1 MAKINKIKATKKT
14 ISMPRF
20 EKQGQSKIINSYGA
34 VGTLIQTI
42 NNGSI
47 LISDFDTW
55 PFYNFLRKNYQN
67 KNATDYLINNPTFI
81 QDNRLVNR
89 LAKELNINTLLGIFR
104 MPENKY
110 IPQNNTVEEPNR
122 VISASFFPCWFY
134 CPTCGNMNYYIRNNT
149 NPQFPHCHGLP
160 KEQFSFVLI
169 SSSGEIAEIPWME
182 FLRSNPADITIRFS
196 PNNQNFL
203 ELNYQTGGSAEYLE
217 TKSVSATINGQV
229 IRKSLGTL
237 PSKIFIDGN
246 DREYTMAVRQ
256 GNNLCF
262 VKTITS
268 IYIPEYV
275 MPPYEIVLINNN
287 INIYNANKIP
297 IAPDNLFENLQITYP
312 NTATNLNHVTNY
324 INKLNNLNYAANE
337 TEEQYRFKEFEFI
350 INNGDYYE
358 AGDSISFKKF
368 DFSLLNL
375 GINNIYRIDKLKVT
389 KVQTGY
395 SRLSPEGEL
404 KRIYTDDNILFY
416 PGVEMKGEGMLLEL
430 DTIKLN
436 SFLNQNNLRIDDIE
450 GLIHSLSHSVMK
462 ELEFECG
469 YKINSLVERL
479 YFGTDIIDGIKQVK
493 YAGVLIYSATG
504 TNSSFGGI
512 ASLFENLGNILK
524 IALLIENCYERAQ
537 DCPNDPIC
545 LEEVSNG
552 NSGVCYSCNL
562 IPETSCEKFNMGLSR
577 KYLNEFFKSL

>member
-55 PFYNFLRKNYQN
+55 PFYNFLITTYQN
-67 KNATDYLINNPTFI
+67 ENAADYLINNPFI
-81 QDNRLVNR
+81 QDNHLVNR

-110 IPQNNTVEEPNR
+110 IPHNNTVEKR
-122 VISASFFPCWFY
+122 TSVISASFFPCWFY
-134 CPTCGNMNYYIRNNT
+134 CPTCGNMNYYIRNNA

-196 PNNQNFL
+196 PNNQIFL

-275 MPPYEIVLINNN
+275 MPPYEINLIDNR
-287 INIYNANKIP
+287 INALTEYNIP
-297 IAPDNLFENLQITYP
+297 ITPNDLFNSLLKMFP
-312 NTATNLNHVTNY
+312 NTATNLDHITNY
-324 INKLNNLNYAANE
+324 INNLNNLNNTANV

-350 INNGDYYE
+350 VNKGNYYE

-368 DFSLLNL
+368 DFGQISL
-375 GINNIYRIDKLKVT
+375 GIKNIYRIDKLKVT

-395 SRLSPEGEL
+395 SRLSPEGVL
-404 KRIYTDDNILFY
+404 KKIYTNNGILFY
-416 PGVEMKGEGMLLEL
+416 PGVEMKGEGMLLEM
-430 DTIKLN
+430 DIIKLN
-436 SFLNQNNLRIDDIE
+436 SFLNINNLNVAKIE
-450 GLIHSLSHSVMK
+450 SIIHSLSHCIMK

-469 YKINSLVERL
+469 YKLNSLVERL
-479 YFGTDIIDGIKQVK
+479 YFGTENINGCEQVK
-493 YAGVLIYSATG
+493 YAGIMIYSATG
-504 TNSSFGGI
+504 SNSSFGGI
-512 ASLFENLGNILK
+512 ASLFEILGNNRK
-524 IALLIENCYERAQ
+524 IVSLIVNCYERAQ

-545 LEEVSNG
+545 LEEESNG

-577 KYLNEFFKSL
+577 KDLNEFFKSL

>member
-14 ISMPRF
+14 KAMPRF

-55 PFYNFLRKNYQN
+55 PFYNFLITTYQN
-67 KNATDYLINNPTFI
+67 ENAADYLINNSFI

-110 IPQNNTVEEPNR
+110 IPQNNTVEKPNR

-134 CPTCGNMNYYIRNNT
+134 CPTCGNMNYYIRNNA

-182 FLRSNPADITIRFS
+182 FLRSNPADINIRFS
-196 PNNQNFL
+196 PNNQIFL

-275 MPPYEIVLINNN
+275 MPPYEINLIDNR
-287 INIYNANKIP
+287 INALTEYNIP
-297 IAPDNLFENLQITYP
+297 ITPNDLFNSLLKMFT
-312 NTATNLNHVTNY
+312 NTATNLDHITNY
-324 INKLNNLNYAANE
+324 INNLNNLNNTANV
-337 TEEQYRFKEFEFI
+337 TEEQYRFKEFDFI
-350 INNGDYYE
+350 VNKEDYYE

-368 DFSLLNL
+368 DFGQKSL
-375 GINNIYRIDKLKVT
+375 GIKNIYRIDKLKVT

-395 SRLSPEGEL
+395 SRLSPEGVL
-404 KRIYTDDNILFY
+404 KKIYTNNGILFY
-416 PGVEMKGEGMLLEL
+416 PGVEMKGEGMLLEM
-430 DTIKLN
+430 DIIKLN
-436 SFLNQNNLRIDDIE
+436 SFLNIFNLNVAKIE
-450 GLIHSLSHSVMK
+450 SIIHSLSHCIMK

-469 YKINSLVERL
+469 YKLNSLVERL
-479 YFGTDIIDGIKQVK
+479 YFGTENINGCEQVK
-493 YAGVLIYSATG
+493 YAGIMIYSATG
-504 TNSSFGGI
+504 SNSSFGGI
-512 ASLFENLGNILK
+512 ASLFENLVNNLK
-524 IALLIENCYERAQ
+524 IVSLIENCYERAQ

-545 LEEVSNG
+545 LEEESNG

-577 KYLNEFFKSL
+577 KDLNKFFKSL

>member
-14 ISMPRF
+14 KAMPRF

-55 PFYNFLRKNYQN
+55 PFYNFLITTYQN
-67 KNATDYLINNPTFI
+67 ENAADYLINNSFI

-110 IPQNNTVEEPNR
+110 IPQNNTVEKPNR

-134 CPTCGNMNYYIRNNT
+134 CPTCGNMNYYIRNNA

-182 FLRSNPADITIRFS
+182 FLRSNPADINIRFS
-196 PNNQNFL
+196 PNNQIFL

-275 MPPYEIVLINNN
+275 MPPYEINLIDNR
-287 INIYNANKIP
+287 INALTEYNIP
-297 IAPDNLFENLQITYP
+297 ITPNDLFNSLLKMFT
-312 NTATNLNHVTNY
+312 NTATNLDHITNY
-324 INKLNNLNYAANE
+324 INNLNNLNNTANV
-337 TEEQYRFKEFEFI
+337 TEEQYRFKEFDFI
-350 INNGDYYE
+350 VNKEDYYE

-368 DFSLLNL
+368 DFGQKSL
-375 GINNIYRIDKLKVT
+375 GIKNIYRIDKLKVT

-395 SRLSPEGEL
+395 SRLSPEGVL
-404 KRIYTDDNILFY
+404 KKIYTF
-416 PGVEMKGEGMLLEL
+416 
-430 DTIKLN
+430 
-436 SFLNQNNLRIDDIE
+436 
-450 GLIHSLSHSVMK
+450 
-462 ELEFECG
+462 
-469 YKINSLVERL
+469 
-479 YFGTDIIDGIKQVK
+479 
-493 YAGVLIYSATG
+493 
-504 TNSSFGGI
+504 
-512 ASLFENLGNILK
+512 
-524 IALLIENCYERAQ
+524 
-537 DCPNDPIC
+537 
-545 LEEVSNG
+545 
-552 NSGVCYSCNL
+552 
-562 IPETSCEKFNMGLSR
+562 
-577 KYLNEFFKSL
+577 

>member
-1 MAKINKIKATKKT
+1 MAKINKNNATKKT
-14 ISMPRF
+14 KAMPRF
-20 EKQGQSKIINSYGA
+20 EKQGQIKIINSYGA

-47 LISDFDTW
+47 LISDFDKW
-55 PFYNFLRKNYQN
+55 PFYNFLRRRYQN
-67 KNATDYLINNPTFI
+67 ENAADYLINNPLFI

-110 IPQNNTVEEPNR
+110 IPQNNTVEKPNR

-182 FLRSNPADITIRFS
+182 FLQSNPADITIGFS

-237 PSKIFIDGN
+237 PSKIFIDGK

-268 IYIPEYV
+268 IYVPEYV
-275 MPPYEIVLINNN
+275 IPPYEINLINI
-287 INIYNANKIP
+287 INGSTEFKSPNDPNSLF
-297 IAPDNLFENLQITYP
+297 NLLLMMYP
-312 NTATNLNHVTNY
+312 NTATNLDHVTNY
-324 INKLNNLNYAANE
+324 INNLNNLNN
-337 TEEQYRFKEFEFI
+337 TTNLPEEQYRFKEFEFI
-350 INNGDYYE
+350 INKGNYYE

-368 DFSLLNL
+368 DFGQISL
-375 GINNIYRIDKLKVT
+375 GIKNIYRIDKLKVT

-395 SRLSPEGEL
+395 SRLSPEGVL
-404 KRIYTDDNILFY
+404 KKIYTNNGILFY
-416 PGVEMKGEGMLLEL
+416 PGVEMKGEGMLLEM
-430 DTIKLN
+430 DIIKLN
-436 SFLNQNNLRIDDIE
+436 SFLNINNLNVAKIE
-450 GLIHSLSHSVMK
+450 SIIHSLSHCIMK

-469 YKINSLVERL
+469 YKLNSLVERL
-479 YFGTDIIDGIKQVK
+479 YFGTESINGCEQVK
-493 YAGVLIYSATG
+493 YAGIMIYSATG
-504 TNSSFGGI
+504 SNSSFGGI
-512 ASLFENLGNILK
+512 ASLFENLGNNLK
-524 IALLIENCYERAQ
+524 IVSLIENCYERAQ

-545 LEEVSNG
+545 LEEESNG

-577 KYLNEFFKSL
+577 KDLNEFFKSL

>member
-1 MAKINKIKATKKT
+1 MAKTKINISTKKT
-14 ISMPRF
+14 NLMSRF

-55 PFYNFLRKNYQN
+55 PFYNFLRRRYQN
-67 KNATDYLINNPTFI
+67 VNAADYLINNPTFI

-122 VISASFFPCWFY
+122 VISAIFFPCWFY
-134 CPTCGNMNYYIRNNT
+134 CPTCGNMNYYIKNNA

-169 SSSGEIAEIPWME
+169 SSSGEIAEIPWEE
-182 FLRSNPADITIRFS
+182 FLQSNPADDKINFNT
-196 PNNQNFL
+196 NNQNNL
-203 ELNYQTGGSAEYLE
+203 ELNYQTGGSAEFLE
-217 TKSVSATINGQV
+217 TKSVSATINGQYKK
-229 IRKSLGTL
+229 KSLGTL

-246 DREYTMAVRQ
+246 NREYTMAVRQ

-275 MPPYEIVLINNN
+275 MPLYEINLIDNN
-287 INIYNANKIP
+287 INALTEHNIP
-297 IAPDNLFENLQITYP
+297 IDPNNLFNILLRKCP
-312 NTATNLNHVTNY
+312 NTATNLDHITNY
-324 INKLNNLNYAANE
+324 INNLNNLNNTANE

-350 INNGDYYE
+350 VNNGDYYD

-368 DFSLLNL
+368 DFSDSNL

-404 KRIYTDDNILFY
+404 KRIYTRNDILFY
-416 PGVEMKGEGMLLEL
+416 PGVEMKGEGMLIEL
-430 DTIKLN
+430 NIIKLN

-493 YAGVLIYSATG
+493 YAGLLIYSATG

-512 ASLFENLGNILK
+512 ASLFENLGNNLK
-524 IALLIENCYERAQ
+524 IASLIENCYERAQ
-537 DCPNDPIC
+537 DCPNDPVC

-552 NSGVCYSCNL
+552 NEGVCYSCNL

-577 KYLNEFFKSL
+577 GALNKFFKSL

>member
-1 MAKINKIKATKKT
+1 MAKINKNNATKKT
-14 ISMPRF
+14 KAMPRF

-55 PFYNFLRKNYQN
+55 PFYNFLRIRYQN
-67 KNATDYLINNPTFI
+67 ENAADYLIKNPTFI

-110 IPQNNTVEEPNR
+110 IPQNNTLKVHTS

-134 CPTCGNMNYYIRNNT
+134 CPTCGNMNYYIRNNA

-169 SSSGEIAEIPWME
+169 SLSGEIAEIPWME
-182 FLRSNPADITIRFS
+182 FLRSNPADIIIRFS
-196 PNNQNFL
+196 PNNQNLL
-203 ELNYQTGGSAEYLE
+203 ELNYQSGGSAEYLE
-217 TKSVSATINGQV
+217 TKSVSATINGQN

-237 PSKIFIDGN
+237 PSKMFIDEGN
-246 DREYTMAVRQ
+246 REYTMAIRQ

-268 IYIPEYV
+268 IYIPEHEI
-275 MPPYEIVLINNN
+275 PLYEIVLINNT
-287 INIYNANKIP
+287 INFYNANKIQM
-297 IAPDNLFENLQITYP
+297 APDNLFENLQNTYP

-324 INKLNNLNYAANE
+324 INNLNNLNYAANE
-337 TEEQYRFKEFEFI
+337 TEEQYRYKEFEFI
-350 INNGDYYE
+350 VNRGNYYE
-358 AGDSISFKKF
+358 AGNSISFKKF
-368 DFSLLNL
+368 DFGQISL
-375 GINNIYRIDKLKVT
+375 GIKNIYRIDKLKVT

-395 SRLSPEGEL
+395 SRLSPEGVL
-404 KRIYTDDNILFY
+404 KKIYTNNGILFY
-416 PGVEMKGEGMLLEL
+416 PGVEMKEEGMLLEM
-430 DTIKLN
+430 DIIKLN
-436 SFLNQNNLRIDDIE
+436 SFLNINNLNVAKIE
-450 GLIHSLSHSVMK
+450 SIIHSLSHCIMK

-469 YKINSLVERL
+469 YKLNSLVERL
-479 YFGTDIIDGIKQVK
+479 YFGTDNINGCEQVK
-493 YAGVLIYSATG
+493 YAGIMIYSATG
-504 TNSSFGGI
+504 SNSSFGGI
-512 ASLFENLGNILK
+512 ASLFEILGNNLK
-524 IALLIENCYERAQ
+524 IVSLIENCYERAQ

-545 LEEVSNG
+545 LEEESNG

-577 KYLNEFFKSL
+577 KDLNKFFKSL

>member
-1 MAKINKIKATKKT
+1 MAKTKINISTKKT
-14 ISMPRF
+14 NLMSRF

-55 PFYNFLRKNYQN
+55 PFYNFLITTYQKQN
-67 KNATDYLINNPTFI
+67 PADYLINNPFFI
-81 QDNRLVNR
+81 KDNRLVNR
-89 LAKELNINTLLGIFR
+89 LVIELKINTLLGVFR

-110 IPQNNTVEEPNR
+110 IPQNNTVEKPTS

-134 CPTCGNMNYYIRNNT
+134 CPTCGNMNYYFRNNA

-182 FLRSNPADITIRFS
+182 FLRSNPADNEINFNT
-196 PNNQNFL
+196 NNQNNL
-203 ELNYQTGGSAEYLE
+203 QLNYQTGGSAEFLE
-217 TKSVSATINGQV
+217 TKSVSATINGV
-229 IRKSLGTL
+229 DIKKSLGTL

-246 DREYTMAVRQ
+246 NREYTMAVRQ

-262 VKTITS
+262 VKTVTS
-268 IYIPEYV
+268 VYIPEYEI
-275 MPPYEIVLINNN
+275 PPYEIVLINNN
-287 INIYNANKIP
+287 INIYNANNIP
-297 IAPDNLFENLQITYP
+297 IASNDLFANLQDSYP
-312 NTATNLNHVTNY
+312 NTATNLDHVTNY
-324 INKLNNLNYAANE
+324 INKLNNLNNAANE

-350 INNGDYYE
+350 VNNENYYE
-358 AGDSISFKKF
+358 ADDSISFKKF
-368 DFSLLNL
+368 DFGRLNL
-375 GINNIYRIDKLKVT
+375 GIKNIYRIDKLKVT

-404 KRIYTDDNILFY
+404 KRIYTRNNILFY
-416 PGVEMKGEGMLLEL
+416 PGVEMKGEGMLIEL
-430 DTIKLN
+430 NIIKLN

-479 YFGTDIIDGIKQVK
+479 YFGTDIINGIKQVK

-512 ASLFENLGNILK
+512 ASLFENLGNNLK
-524 IALLIENCYERAQ
+524 IASLIENCYERAQ
-537 DCPNDPIC
+537 DCPNDPVC

-552 NSGVCYSCNL
+552 NEGVCYSCNL

-577 KYLNEFFKSL
+577 GALNKFFKSL